1 MPHPQTVT
9 LAPSKPRNPL
19 VAASRFRHAGRH
31 GAGAGALRQA
41 AGRALR
47 RELNAAAHDK
57 PPSV

>member
-1 MPHPQTVT
+1 MTQRTLT

-19 VAASRFRHAGRH
+19 VAAARFRAAGRH
-31 GAGAGALRQA
+31 GADTGARRQA
-41 AGRALR
+41 ARQALR